1 MQFDLF
7 EIKHQCCLSK
17 YTDSNA
23 LKFKKKKRIGG
34 GWGWGGGGNF
44 FDKMGG
50 VVNRWWLFFKKG
62 SFTYFHTN

>member
-1 MQFDLF
+1 MQFGLF

-23 LKFKKKKRIGG
+23 LKLKKKRGLG
-34 GWGWGGGGNF
+34 VGSNF